1 VASGHFDAH
10 APRFNRKKLKM
21 RNNLLVGLSSA
32 LAAVAVAG
40 SASAAMTFDSFTV
53 AQSESNLPGPLP
65 GINWASPA
73 SSQPIFGASGTRA
86 AFAYNY
92 GNGGTTTSSVSGGT
106 ATFTTT
112 TSGGAGAGLYYSGD
126 AQDLTGYTF
135 SFYLDSTVPTDGQI
149 GFVWEM
155 ESAGGGY
162 IPYTVN
168 YTGVGTYTIDLST
181 LAALDPT
188 AIDLTAI
195 TSIAISIYT
204 DRPGS
209 ATVSD
214 FTYTAVPAPGAVA
227 LLGVAGLAA
236 RRRRA

>member
-1 VASGHFDAH
+1 M
-10 APRFNRKKLKM
+10 RFNS
-21 RNNLLVGLSSA
+21 LVPSMVALVAA
-32 LAAVAVAG
+32 LAG
-40 SASAAMTFDSFTV
+40 SSSAAMTFDSFTV
-53 AQSESNLPGPLP
+53 AQSETNLPGPLP

-73 SSQPIFGASGTRA
+73 SSQAIFGASGTRA

-92 GNGGTTTSSVSGGT
+92 GNDGTTTSSVSGGT

-135 SFYLDSTVPTDGQI
+135 SFYLNSTVATDGQY
-149 GFVWEM
+149 GFVWEL

-168 YTGVGTYTIDLST
+168 YTGAGTYTVDLST
-181 LAALDPT
+181 VAALDPT

-204 DRPGS
+204 DSAGS
-209 ATVSD
+209 ATVSN
-214 FTYTAVPAPGAVA
+214 FTYIPAPGALA

>member
-1 VASGHFDAH
+1 MVA
-10 APRFNRKKLKM
+10 
-21 RNNLLVGLSSA
+21 
-32 LAAVAVAG
+32 AAVAVAG
-40 SASAAMTFDSFTV
+40 SANAAVAFDSFTV
-53 AQSESNLPGPLP
+53 TQSESNLPGPIP
-65 GINWASPA
+65 GINWANPA

-92 GNGGTTTSSVSGGT
+92 GGAGSTTSSVSGGT

-112 TSGGAGAGLYYSGD
+112 TAGGAGLYYSGD

-135 SFYLDSTVPTDGQI
+135 SFYLNSTVATDGQY
-149 GFVWEM
+149 GFVWEL

-168 YTGVGTYTIDLST
+168 YTGAGTYTVDLST
-181 LAALDPT
+181 VAALDPT

-204 DRPGS
+204 DSAGS
-209 ATVSD
+209 ATVSN
-214 FTYTAVPAPGAVA
+214 FTYIPAPGALA

>member
-1 VASGHFDAH
+1 
-10 APRFNRKKLKM
+10 M
-21 RNNLLVGLSSA
+21 RNKTLISSMVA
-32 LAAVAVAG
+32 AAVAVAG
-40 SASAAMTFDSFTV
+40 SANAAVAFDSFTV
-53 AQSESNLPGPLP
+53 TQSESNLPGPIP

-92 GNGGTTTSSVSGGT
+92 DGAGSTTSSVSGGT

-112 TSGGAGAGLYYSGD
+112 TSGGAAAGLYYSGD

-135 SFYLDSTVPTDGQI
+135 SFFLNSNVGTDGQL
-149 GFVWEM
+149 GFVWAM

-162 IPYTVN
+162 LPYTVN

-195 TSIAISIYT
+195 TSITISIFT
-204 DRPGS
+204 DSAGA
-209 ATVSD
+209 ATVSN
-214 FTYTAVPAPGAVA
+214 FTYTPAPGALA
-227 LLGVAGLAA
+227 LLGVAGLAG